1 MYNLQEHK
9 LRELEIILRSLNAE
23 TRRALH
29 NIIAL
34 IFNEGYNKGLKSKRD
49 VNERHRM
56 SRNAV

>member
-9 LRELEIILRSLNAE
+9 SRELEIILRSLDTE

-34 IFNEGYNKGLKSKRD
+34 IFNEGYNKGLKSERS